1 MALLLDKINSN
12 LKEFLKAG
20 KSFEAGVL
28 RLVISAIKNKEI
40 EKKGKGLD
48 ASLSDEEIIEVL
60 SKEAKKRKEAID
72 VYSKGGRPELA
83 QKENDELMLI
93 KNYLPEELSREEIEK
108 VVEAAIKNTG
118 ATGQKEFGKVMGEAM
133 KELKGKADTSTV
145 SGVIKSKLGLE

>member
-28 RLVISAIKNKEI
+28 RLVISAVKNKEI
-40 EKKGKGLD
+40 EKRGKGLE
-48 ASLSDEEIIEVL
+48 AGLSDEEIIEVL
-60 SKEAKKRKEAID
+60 SKEAKKRKEAMD
-72 VYSKGGRPELA
+72 VYTKGGRPELA
-83 QKENDELMLI
+83 QKEADELVLI
-93 KNYLPEELSREEIEK
+93 KNYLPEELNREEIEK
-108 VVEAAIKNTG
+108 VVEVAIKNIG

-145 SGVIKSKLGLE
+145 SEIIKNKLGLE

>member
-1 MALLLDKINSN
+1 MALLLNRIHSD

-20 KSFEAGVL
+20 KSFEAGIL
-28 RLVISAIKNKEI
+28 RLIISAVKNKEI

-48 ASLSDEEIIEVL
+48 ADLSDEEMVEVL

-72 VYSKGGRPELA
+72 VYIKGGRPELA
-83 QKENDELMLI
+83 QKESDELAVI
-93 KNYLPEELSREEIEK
+93 KNYLPKELNRGEIEK
-108 VVEAAIKNTG
+108 IVEAAIKNTS

-145 SGVIKSKLGLE
+145 SGIIKNKLGVE